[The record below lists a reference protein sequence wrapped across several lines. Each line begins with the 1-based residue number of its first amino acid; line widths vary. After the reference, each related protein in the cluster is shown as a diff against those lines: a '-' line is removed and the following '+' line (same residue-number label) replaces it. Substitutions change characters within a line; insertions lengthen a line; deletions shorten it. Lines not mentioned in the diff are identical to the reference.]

1 MLSLFDLNVLLV
13 PAFLG
18 LDLNYTLRNVMMGS
32 AILGGVGGAIGCF
45 AVLRRESLM
54 GDTLAHAAL
63 PGICLAFLV
72 TGSRTSLVLMLGA
85 AITGWLGTL
94 CVLAI
99 VRGGRVKQD
108 AALGIVLSVFF
119 GIGTVLLTHISR
131 TGGANQSGL
140 DRFLFGQ
147 AASIVRDDV
156 ITMAVMGFI
165 AISVLV
171 LLFKEFKLLC
181 FDPALAFSLGLPTT
195 GLTVLLTGLIV
206 VAVVIGLQ
214 AVGVILMVAVL
225 IAPALAARQWTN
237 KLETMVVLAAIFGAV
252 SGVVGSVL
260 SAEIERL
267 PTGPTIVLVATA
279 IVAVSVLFSPER
291 GVIWAQ
297 LRDRRQE
304 RRYGAAR
311 VLASLLDV
319 QGSGGVT
326 VSQLATITGRS
337 ERFLQR
343 HLGRLSRQRQVVR
356 EATGGRWSL
365 TDTGLVAAEAAKR
378 REDLWKL
385 YLANQMDIPTEG
397 VHLGMDDIERLLPAD
412 VLRAFDRM
420 LQQGDGNELAMGGV
434 TAATSPRVGA

>member
-1 MLSLFDLNVLLV
+1 MFSLFDLNFLLM

-32 AILGGVGGAIGCF
+32 AILGAVGGAIGCF

-99 VRGGRVKQD
+99 VRGSRVKQD

-156 ITMAVMGFI
+156 VTMAVLG
-165 AISVLV
+165 AVALGVLV

-195 GLTVLLTGLIV
+195 GLTIVLTGLIV

-237 KLETMVVLAAIFGAV
+237 RLEVMVVLAAIFGAV

-260 SAEIERL
+260 SAEIPRL
-267 PTGPTIVLVATA
+267 PTGPTIVLAATV
-279 IVAVSVLFSPER
+279 IVVISMLFSPER
-291 GVIWAQ
+291 GIVWGAI
-297 LRDRRQE
+297 RNRRQQ
-304 RRYGAAR
+304 RQYGAAR
-311 VLASLLDV
+311 VLASLLGV

-326 VSQLATITGRS
+326 VSQLASVTGRP
-337 ERFLQR
+337 ERFLNR
-343 HLGRLSRQRQVVR
+343 HLRTLSQRNMTR
-356 EATGGRWSL
+356 YDAGPGRWTL
-365 TDTGLVAAEAAKR
+365 TDTGLVAADEAKR

-385 YLANQMDIPTEG
+385 YLANQMDISTDG
-397 VHLGMDDIERLLPAD
+397 VHLGMDDIERLLPPD
-412 VLRAFDRM
+412 VLRAFDKVL
-420 LQQGDGNELAMGGV
+420 LQADAVDKPVAGV
-434 TAATSPRVGA
+434 ATPAGSRG